1 MKLHRPDFVKLLKM
15 KIFKQILKYSKYLH
29 IHLIEI
35 NLSLTFYYT
44 CIRIFYISMLS
55 INKGSFTIFFP
66 TKWLISFY
74 CLIVLAR
81 IFSKVLN
88 DIMRTNIFAFFLM
101 SGRKH

>member
-1 MKLHRPDFVKLLKM
+1 MKLHRPDFVKIFKM
-15 KIFKQILKYSKYLH
+15 KIFKQILKYRKYLH

-44 CIRIFYISMLS
+44 CIKIFYISMLS

-74 CLIVLAR
+74 CLIVLAS

-88 DIMRTNIFAFFLM
+88 DMRTNIFAFFLM
-101 SGRKH
+101 LGRKH